1 MALIKCLWHNLQV
14 MDVLGLL
21 VTEAD
26 EGLLQ
31 PLSSRPLHHRISLY
45 ADDVVLFLH
54 PRESDIQFVLNI
66 LKLFGEASGLNT
78 FSLERARGMCIIS
91 LRRVGRRSI
100 KDQYRE
106 TEKRPHYGGRKQRNK
121 KTPMGYQELL

>member
-1 MALIKCLWHNLQV
+1 MALIKCLWQNLQV

-45 ADDVVLFLH
+45 AD
-54 PRESDIQFVLNI
+54 
-66 LKLFGEASGLNT
+66 
-78 FSLERARGMCIIS
+78 C
-91 LRRVGRRSI
+91 
-100 KDQYRE
+100 
-106 TEKRPHYGGRKQRNK
+106 
-121 KTPMGYQELL
+121 

>member
-1 MALIKCLWHNLQV
+1 MLI
-14 MDVLGLL
+14 
-21 VTEAD
+21 
-26 EGLLQ
+26 
-31 PLSSRPLHHRISLY
+31 

-54 PRESDIQFVLNI
+54 PREIDIQFVLNF

-78 FSLERARGMCIIS
+78 FFSLGRARDMCIIS